1 MNNLFIPANGLATVI
16 DGLDN
21 SCLCKTNWL
30 FVNLDSAYGE
40 HLLKVRQFLSQQ
52 LQKNQIEF
60 WWEDEGLWLPG
71 KELVKDFV
79 IYKVIVT
86 FSAAFIF
93 PSTVKSCAKPQFH
106 DTTDQGEFTEFQLK
120 AVSQEIDRLKAKAY
134 VAAGCGL
141 QCVFADENLYQVV
154 QRQSGKQSKLL

>member
-1 MNNLFIPANGLATVI
+1 MKAMFIPASGLATVI

-40 HLLKVRQFLSQQ
+40 HLLAKRKYFGRQ
-52 LQKNQIEF
+52 LQEHKIDF
-60 WWEDEGLWLPG
+60 WWEDEGLWLSG
-71 KELVKDFV
+71 KELAKDFV

-93 PSTVKSCAKPQFH
+93 PSTMKSCAKPQFH
-106 DTTDQGEFTEFQLK
+106 DTTDQGEFTELQLK

-141 QCVFADENLYQVV
+141 QCVFADESLYQVILKGT
-154 QRQSGKQSKLL
+154 RSTN